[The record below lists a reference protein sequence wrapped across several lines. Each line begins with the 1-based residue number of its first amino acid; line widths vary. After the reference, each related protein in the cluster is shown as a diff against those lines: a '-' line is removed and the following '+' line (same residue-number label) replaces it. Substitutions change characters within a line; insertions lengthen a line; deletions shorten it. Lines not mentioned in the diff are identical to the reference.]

1 MMKVRLY
8 TRSKEDQEVGGHCVS
23 CGAPL
28 QATRSSKQ
36 AWSLESLLPAGTNI
50 GPNLCPVCR
59 QRHQAHRIGAIVSAR
74 M

>member
-1 MMKVRLY
+1 MKARFY
-8 TRSKEDQEVGGHCVS
+8 TRLKEDQKVGGRCAS
-23 CGAPL
+23 CGAAL
-28 QATRSSKQ
+28 QSTRSSKQ
-36 AWSLESLLPAGTNI
+36 AWSLDSLLPAGMNI